1 MKYIIHRGITSNRFK
16 ENSYT
21 AIKRALIDKSS
32 LGVEFDIRLAKDDK
46 IVLSHDN
53 IINFNYIE
61 NMNYN
66 DIIKNKYLTTLDK
79 VLTINTDK
87 ILLIDIKVNNN
98 YKKFGNLLLKEL
110 DKYERNIYLASFNK
124 KVIKYLRKK
133 TKYKKGI
140 ITLNY
145 KKSNNDFVVINYN
158 TISNKKINDIKNKEI
173 FIWTIHNDKDLEK
186 VKNKFSNIDNFYLII
201 DKEE

>member
-21 AIKRALIDKSS
+21 AIKRALINENS
-32 LGVEFDIRLAKDDK
+32 LGVEFDIRLTKDDK

-110 DKYERNIYLASFNK
+110 DKYEKNIYLASFNK

-158 TISNKKINDIKNKEI
+158 TISSKKINDIKNKEI
-173 FIWTIHNDKDLEK
+173 FIWTIHNNNDLEK

>member
-110 DKYERNIYLASFNK
+110 DKYEKNIYLASFNK

-158 TISNKKINDIKNKEI
+158 TISSKKINDIKNKEI
-173 FIWTIHNDKDLEK
+173 FIWTIHNNNDLEK

>member
-158 TISNKKINDIKNKEI
+158 TIFSKKINDIKNKEI
-173 FIWTIHNDKDLEK
+173 FIWTIHNNNDLEK

>member
-21 AIKRALIDKSS
+21 AIKRALIDRSS
-32 LGVEFDIRLAKDDK
+32 LGVEFDIRLTKDDK

-158 TISNKKINDIKNKEI
+158 TISSKKINDIKNKEI